1 MLERILTPDP
11 IVEEKEFDR
20 ALRPRS
26 LDDFIGQ
33 DPIKEILDIS
43 IRAAR
48 QRREPL
54 DHLLFYGPPGLGKTT
69 LAHIIAQEMNAEIK
83 ETSGPVLEKPSDLAG
98 ILTNLKRG
106 DVLFIDEIHRMNHVV
121 EEYMY
126 SAIEDFRMEIIVD
139 SGPNARTFKI
149 DLEPFT
155 LIGATTRA
163 GLLTAPMRARF
174 GISLRLDY
182 YDEDSIRA
190 IIERSAS
197 LLELPIDLEGSSE
210 IARRSRGTPRVSNRL
225 LRRIRDYAQI
235 KGDGSVTG
243 DIAHR
248 ALKMLNVD
256 HAGLD
261 DMDKRIL
268 TTIIENY
275 RGGPVG
281 IKTIAVAV
289 GEEPDTIEEIYAGRH
304 SRRIA
309 ILVWYLPRPRIPCS
323 TCWRT
328 PVHEERF
335 IPALGDGIGSHR
347 LWG

>member
-289 GEEPDTIEEIYAGRH
+289 GEEPDTIEEIYEP
-304 SRRIA
+304 
-309 ILVWYLPRPRIPCS
+309 YLIQQGFLE
-323 TCWRT
+323 RT
-328 PVHEERF
+328 PQGRRASFKAYRHFGLVPPTTQDTVFDLLENPR
-335 IPALGDGIGSHR
+335 S
-347 LWG
+347 